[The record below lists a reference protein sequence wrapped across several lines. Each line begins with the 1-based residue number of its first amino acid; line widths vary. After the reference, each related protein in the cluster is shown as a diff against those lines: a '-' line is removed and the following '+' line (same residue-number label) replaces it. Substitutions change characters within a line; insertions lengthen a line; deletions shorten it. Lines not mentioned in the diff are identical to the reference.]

1 MRTARPT
8 EAARRMAQAKHMT
21 APIPNPSRRPP
32 KPRFFFLNED
42 DDGGDDDD
50 GCDPFVGR
58 RTGATGTADSNW
70 RWNSSAASI
79 TIPVDGLLT

>member
-1 MRTARPT
+1 
-8 EAARRMAQAKHMT
+8 MAQAKHMT

-32 KPRFFFLNED
+32 KPRFFFLDDD
-42 DDGGDDDD
+42 DDGGDEDDGGGDDD
-50 GCDPFVGR
+50 DDGGGCDPFVGR